1 MGADYYKLLGVSR
14 DASEDEIKK
23 AYKKMALKWHPD
35 RNGGSEE
42 ASKKFKEISEAFEVL
57 SDKDKRTI
65 YDQVGE
71 EGLKG
76 GGAAAGAGFPG
87 FAGGSGFSS
96 SSGFPG
102 GSTFTFTS
110 GPGGTPF
117 TSGPGGARTGGYA
130 PTDPQKIFE
139 QIFSQFGG
147 RGGGFGG
154 MSGPGG
160 MGGMGGS
167 SGFGGMGGS
176 PGFGGMGGMGGGR
189 SGTSGMDGSPNVF
202 DDDDIGG
209 GGFFGMPGGMP
220 SGRQHPRPQSSTS
233 TSASAPATSETT
245 RPLKLSLEELY
256 SGATK
261 HLKVSRRLSDGT
273 TEEKVLEIQVLPGWK
288 SGTKIR
294 FPRAGNEQPNGEAQD
309 LVFVVEEK
317 LHDVFTR
324 EGDDLICRLKIPLVD
339 ALTGVDGKKT
349 IETLD
354 GRKLQIPLPHGVVKP
369 NQETRIPNEGMPI
382 RKQGSTKKKGDLIVR
397 WDVIFPDRL
406 TTTQKEGL
414 KKLLG

>member
-1 MGADYYKLLGVSR
+1 MGADYYKTLGISR
-14 DASEDEIKK
+14 DAGEDEIKK

-42 ASKKFKEISEAFEVL
+42 SSKKFKEISEAFEVL
-57 SDKDKRTI
+57 SDKNKRTI

-76 GGAAAGAGFPG
+76 GGGSAPGAGFPG
-87 FAGGSGFSS
+87 FAGGSG
-96 SSGFPG
+96 GFPG
-102 GSTFTFTS
+102 GATFTFASSPGSTS
-110 GPGGTPF
+110 
-117 TSGPGGARTGGYA
+117 SGFA
-130 PTDPQKIFE
+130 PSDPQKIFE

-147 RGGGFGG
+147 GFGG
-154 MSGPGG
+154 MGGSGG

-167 SGFGGMGGS
+167 PMFGGMGGPS
-176 PGFGGMGGMGGGR
+176 SFGGTSGGR
-189 SGTSGMDGSPNVF
+189 SGTSGRS
-202 DDDDIGG
+202 GG
-209 GGFFGMPGGMP
+209 GGSFFGIMPGSMP
-220 SGRQHPRPQSSTS
+220 SERPSPRHQSSTS
-233 TSASAPATSETT
+233 TSTSAPAPSETT
-245 RPLKLSLEELY
+245 RPLKLSLEELFT
-256 SGATK
+256 GATK
-261 HLKVSRRLSDGT
+261 HLKVGRRLLGGS

-317 LHDVFTR
+317 PHDVFTR
-324 EGDDLICRLKIPLVD
+324 EGDDLICRLRIPLVD

-349 IETLD
+349 IVALD
-354 GRKLQIPLPHGVVKP
+354 GRKLQISLPGGVVKP

-382 RKQGSTKKKGDLIVR
+382 RKQGSMKKKGDLIVR
-397 WDVIFPDRL
+397 CDVVFPDRL
-406 TTTQKEGL
+406 TPSQKEGL

>member
-14 DASEDEIKK
+14 DAGEDEIKK

-35 RNGGSEE
+35 RNAGSEE

-57 SDKDKRTI
+57 SDKNKRTI

-76 GGAAAGAGFPG
+76 GGSAPGAGFPG

-96 SSGFPG
+96 ASGFPG

-110 GPGGTPF
+110 GPGGA
-117 TSGPGGARTGGYA
+117 STGGFA
-130 PTDPQKIFE
+130 PTDPHKMFE
-139 QIFSQFGG
+139 RIFSQFGG
-147 RGGGFGG
+147 NFGGMSGSGGMGGMGSSPHFGGMGGFGG
-154 MSGPGG
+154 MSGGRGG
-160 MGGMGGS
+160 MS
-167 SGFGGMGGS
+167 
-176 PGFGGMGGMGGGR
+176 GGR
-189 SGTSGMDGSPNVF
+189 GGTSGMGKSPNIF
-202 DDDDIGG
+202 DDDDDIGG
-209 GGFFGMPGGMP
+209 GGSFFGMPGGMP
-220 SGRQHPRPQSSTS
+220 SERQSPRHQSSTS
-233 TSASAPATSETT
+233 TSASAPSETT

-256 SGATK
+256 SGTTK
-261 HLKVSRRLSDGT
+261 HLKVSRRLLGGS

-309 LVFVVEEK
+309 LVFIVEEK
-317 LHDVFTR
+317 AHEVFTR
-324 EGDDLICRLKIPLVD
+324 EGDDLICRLRIPLVD

-349 IETLD
+349 IVALD
-354 GRKLQIPLPHGVVKP
+354 GRKLQIPLPGGVVKP

-382 RKQGSTKKKGDLIVR
+382 RKQGITKKKGDLIVR
-397 WDVIFPDRL
+397 WDVVFPDRL
-406 TTTQKEGL
+406 TPTQKEGL